1 VRSCRKDLVAVAD
14 IARSYTMDLVDSRN
28 RTWVRVS
35 RFLTPVVLAA
45 LVPVVVFTHWWAL
58 VAVAVVMCLG
68 HVAGEAWLRGQ
79 RRILVEHMWHLAA
92 QSGDPISE
100 MAAFQAFRRLTPA
113 ERRVVLAWEQDG
125 GDPFAATVPPSVARF
140 RAALRVLPREL

>member
-1 VRSCRKDLVAVAD
+1 MANV
-14 IARSYTMDLVDSRN
+14 ARSFTMDLVDP
-28 RTWVRVS
+28 RTRSWVRVS
-35 RFLTPVVLAA
+35 RFVTPVALAG
-45 LVPVVVFTHWWAL
+45 LVPVVVFTHLWAL
-58 VAVAVVMCLG
+58 VAVAVVIGLG
-68 HVAGEAWLRGQ
+68 HVVGEAWLRGQ
-79 RRILVEHMWHLAA
+79 RRILAEHMWHLAA
-92 QSGDPISE
+92 QSVDPITE

>member
-1 VRSCRKDLVAVAD
+1 MAN
-14 IARSYTMDLVDSRN
+14 IARSFTMDLVDSRT

-35 RFLTPVVLAA
+35 RFLTPVVLAG

-58 VAVAVVMCLG
+58 VAVAVVLCLG
-68 HVAGEAWLRGQ
+68 HVAGEASLRGQ
-79 RRILVEHMWHLAA
+79 RRMLVEHMWDLAA
-92 QSGDPISE
+92 QSVDPISE

-113 ERRVVLAWEQDG
+113 ERRVVLAWEQNG
-125 GDPFAATVPPSVARF
+125 GDALTDAVPPSVARF